1 MLFSIKNGHRNGLFV
16 FLPSDVSPQDVIISV
31 AYYVT
36 HISFG
41 LVYSYDQY
49 TTQGLFILYLCSL
62 TFCLYIY
69 IYPAIV

>member
-1 MLFSIKNGHRNGLFV
+1 MWSMLFSIKNGHRNGLFV

-36 HISFG
+36 HITFG

-49 TTQGLFILYLCSL
+49 TTLETGRK
-62 TFCLYIY
+62 
-69 IYPAIV
+69 